1 MTPAENLNF
10 QLQALANPVRL
21 WIVSE
26 LHRQGAQ
33 YVSELARAAGI
44 SRPLLKMHLRR
55 LEDAQLVSCEVGT
68 ADNGKSAHFF
78 QVKAFDLSLNPGAIA
93 ATNPEPVSLA
103 NGKKGTKDV

>member
-21 WIVSE
+21 WIVAE
-26 LHRQGAQ
+26 LHRKGAQ
-33 YVSELARAAGI
+33 YVSELARKAGI

-55 LEDAQLVSCEVGT
+55 LEDAELVWSEMGT
-68 ADNGKSAHFF
+68 ADNGKAAHFF
-78 QVKAFDLSLNPGAIA
+78 TVKPFDLPLTPEAIA

-103 NGKKGTKDV
+103 NGKKGTDDE

>member
-26 LHRQGAQ
+26 LHSKGAQ
-33 YVSELARAAGI
+33 YVSELARKAGI

-68 ADNGKSAHFF
+68 ADSGKSAHFF
-78 QVKAFDLSLNPGAIA
+78 QVTPFDLSLNPEAIA
-93 ATNPEPVSLA
+93 AANPEPVSLA
-103 NGKKGTKDV
+103 NGKKGTNDE